1 MANNISFDFTA
12 PGAKKAITLFF
23 IRLAIVFT
31 LWHLAYA
38 FLLSPQR
45 IIDKPINNL
54 LTLSVVNCINLIS
67 TKNPDISWAPYKNRN
82 GTQLIKNK
90 QPVFGIADNC
100 NGVNLM
106 FTYVSVIFLLPYPL
120 KRKLIFSFGGLAVI
134 VAANILRILALYYIY
149 VYHNAIFD
157 FSHHYLFTILLD
169 ILIFCGWLLFIQ
181 KKKPA

>member
-1 MANNISFDFTA
+1 MANNLSYDLTA

-23 IRLAIVFT
+23 IRLALVFT
-31 LWHLAYA
+31 LWHITYA
-38 FLLSPQR
+38 FLLAPQR
-45 IIDKPINNL
+45 IIDKPLNNI
-54 LTLSVVNCINLIS
+54 LTVSVVSGINLIS
-67 TKNPDISWAPYKNRN
+67 PTKPDITWLPYKNRN
-82 GTQLIKNK
+82 GSLLIKNNK
-90 QPVFGIADNC
+90 AVFGIADNC
-100 NGVNLM
+100 NGLNLM
-106 FTYVSVIFLLPYPL
+106 FTYVTVIFLLPYPL
-120 KRKLIFSFGGLAVI
+120 KRKLIFSCAGLAII